1 MTKRIIIAGSRNFN
15 NYSLL
20 TSSLYN
26 LLVTEII
33 SGIEVEIV
41 SGTAKGADQLGERF
55 AKDHNYPIKQF
66 PADWNTHGKKAGY
79 LRNKQMSEYADMLVA
94 FWDGESKGTKHMIEL
109 AEKNGLTVEVV
120 RF

>member
-1 MTKRIIIAGSRNFN
+1 MTKRIIIAGSRDFN

-20 TSSLYN
+20 TSAMYG
-26 LLVTEII
+26 LLKMEMI

-41 SGTAKGADQLGERF
+41 SGTTKGADQLGEAF
-55 AKDHNYPIKQF
+55 AKEHNYPIKQF

-79 LRNKQMSEYADMLVA
+79 LRNKQMAEYADILVA
-94 FWDGESKGTKHMIEL
+94 FWNGESKGTKSMIEL
-109 AEKNGLTVEVV
+109 AEKNGLTVEIV